1 MLSEGGASHSEKRI
15 VGIMETFLLVLATV
29 FPVVNPPG
37 AALVFL
43 SMTKYASANERRS
56 LARRIALNAFFV
68 MIGSLLIGA
77 FILKLYGISVP
88 VLRVAGGLIVAS
100 AGWTLL
106 NESAHNETDKLVAN
120 ERQTDYASQAFYPLT
135 LPLTTGPGTIAV
147 MVSLGLSRS
156 PSSDLSQDF
165 RYVVADLLAAIVIAG
180 TIYFC
185 FAYSDRVERMLGQ
198 GGTDIMVRLSSFIVF
213 CIGVQIIWSGASDLI
228 GTVIAPTGVQK

>member
-1 MLSEGGASHSEKRI
+1 M
-15 VGIMETFLLVLATV
+15 METFLLVLAAV

-43 SMTKYASANERRS
+43 SMTRYASANERRS

-68 MIGSLLIGA
+68 MMGSLLIGA
-77 FILKLYGISVP
+77 FILKIYGISVP

-100 AGWTLL
+100 SGWTLL
-106 NESAHNETDKLVAN
+106 NEGAHKETDKLIVK

-147 MVSLGLSRS
+147 MISLGLSRS
-156 PSSDLSQDF
+156 PYSDLSQDL
-165 RYVVADLLAAIVIAG
+165 RDVAANLLAAIAIAG

-185 FAYSDRVERMLGQ
+185 FAYSDRVEKMLGH
-198 GGTDIMVRLSSFIVF
+198 GGTDILVRLSAFILF

-228 GTVIAPTGVQK
+228 GTVIAPTSLQK

>member
-1 MLSEGGASHSEKRI
+1 
-15 VGIMETFLLVLATV
+15 METFLLVLAAL

-56 LARRIALNAFFV
+56 LARRVALNAFFV
-68 MIGSLLIGA
+68 MMGSLLIGA
-77 FILKLYGISVP
+77 FILKIYGISVP
-88 VLRVAGGLIVAS
+88 VLRVAGGFIVAS
-100 AGWTLL
+100 TGWTLL
-106 NESAHNETDKLVAN
+106 NASAHKEADQLIAD

-147 MVSLGLSRS
+147 MISLGLSRS
-156 PSSDLSQDF
+156 PYSDLSQDL
-165 RYVVADLLAAIVIAG
+165 RYVAANLLAAIVIAG

-185 FAYSDRVERMLGQ
+185 FAYSDRVEKMLGH
-198 GGTDIMVRLSSFIVF
+198 GGTDIMVRLSAFILF

-228 GTVIAPTGVQK
+228 GTVISPTSLQK